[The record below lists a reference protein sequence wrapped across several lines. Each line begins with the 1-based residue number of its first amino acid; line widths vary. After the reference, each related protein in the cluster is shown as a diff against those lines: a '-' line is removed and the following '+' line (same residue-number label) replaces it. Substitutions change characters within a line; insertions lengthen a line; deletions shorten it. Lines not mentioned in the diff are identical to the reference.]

1 MKTEEDKSK
10 NPAEAPQENSGLKKK
25 NDRKHPF
32 AAGCLSVIVFI
43 TLFFTVYWFTDVPPT
58 YYRWTSVCLVYLRDL
73 IMVVLIAAIIYRIIK
88 SSRLIGWTLLLIGL
102 VLWANWFLSHGHQ
115 PNKISNTF
123 GCDAKMRNLYQVIQ
137 AYCDGN
143 DGWYPPSLERLVEL
157 KQLTAEDVHCPACQW
172 HNPGDIDYWYYGA
185 GVRRSQQDDNDVL
198 LRDKEKNHMKFTSDC
213 LTFEGLRVRSVT
225 IPPEEWGSV
234 FIRTEDKRYFQDGK
248 IVKTW

>member
-1 MKTEEDKSK
+1 MKTEEEKSK
-10 NPAEAPQENSGLKKK
+10 NPAEIPQENSGLKKK

-58 YYRWTSVCLVYLRDL
+58 YYRWTSVCLGYLRDL

-102 VLWANWFLSHGHQ
+102 VLWANWLLSHGQQ
-115 PNKISNTF
+115 PDKVSNMF
-123 GCDAKMRNLYQVIQ
+123 GCAAKMWNLYQVVQ
-137 AYCDGN
+137 AYCDRN
-143 DGWYPPSLERLVEL
+143 DGWYPPSLEYLIEL
-157 KQLTAEDVHCPACQW
+157 KQLTADDVHCPACKW
-172 HNPGDIDYWYYGA
+172 HNPGDIDFWYYGA

-198 LRDKEKNHMKFTSDC
+198 LRDKGKNHMKFTSDC
-213 LTFEGLRVRSVT
+213 LTFEGMPVRSVN
-225 IPPEEWGSV
+225 IPPVEWGSV
-234 FIRTEDKRYFQDGK
+234 FIRTDDKRYFQDGK